1 MVCAFIFNE
10 KFGADDISNGDAVL
24 INFHLLHALDV
35 ADKSS
40 HEDALFDEGLF
51 ADGDFDVGGD
61 HEAFGPDDAVYSR
74 VTFDV
79 QGAVALEG
87 T

>member
-10 KFGADDISNGDAVL
+10 KLGADDISDGCAAL
-24 INFHLLHALDV
+24 IDFHLLHALDI
-35 ADKSS
+35 ANERS

-51 ADGDFDVGGD
+51 TDGDFDVGCD
-61 HEAFGPDDAVYSR
+61 HKAFGSDDAVDSR

-79 QGAVALEG
+79 HGTVALKG
-87 T
+87 A